1 MNQILQQ
8 MRTRNAK
15 ILPIFHFDRVN
26 NGRIY
31 HILCVN
37 NSLKTGQ
44 NITKTYIVQ
53 RLLMLLAR
61 VVVVPMVRLVRLVWW
76 RHLMM
81 VLVRRVVMVLT
92 ST

>member
-1 MNQILQQ
+1 MNLFMNLEEITIIL
-8 MRTRNAK
+8 
-15 ILPIFHFDRVN
+15 F
-26 NGRIY
+26 RIEQ
-31 HILCVN
+31 LWTVN
-37 NSLKTGQ
+37 NSLKTGL

-61 VVVVPMVRLVRLVWW
+61 VVVVPMVRLVRLVW
-76 RHLMM
+76 RRRLMMVM

>member
-1 MNQILQQ
+1 MNLFMNLEEITIIL
-8 MRTRNAK
+8 
-15 ILPIFHFDRVN
+15 F
-26 NGRIY
+26 RIEQ
-31 HILCVN
+31 LWTVN
-37 NSLKTGQ
+37 NSLKTGL

-61 VVVVPMVRLVRLVWW
+61 VVVVPMVRLVRLVW
-76 RHLMM
+76 RRRRLMMVM

>member
-1 MNQILQQ
+1 MNLEEITLILF
-8 MRTRNAK
+8 RTEQLWA
-15 ILPIFHFDRVN
+15 
-26 NGRIY
+26 
-31 HILCVN
+31 VN
-37 NSLKTGQ
+37 NSLKTGL

-61 VVVVPMVRLVRLVWW
+61 VVVVPMVRLVRLVW
-76 RHLMM
+76 RRRRLMMVM

>member
-1 MNQILQQ
+1 MNLFMNLEEITLILFRLEQLW
-8 MRTRNAK
+8 T
-15 ILPIFHFDRVN
+15 
-26 NGRIY
+26 
-31 HILCVN
+31 VN
-37 NSLKTGQ
+37 NSLKTGL
-44 NITKTYIVQ
+44 NITQTYIVQ

-76 RHLMM
+76 RRRLMMVM